1 MKEKTIYVDC
11 DQQIA
16 ELQEKVDK
24 LEIRARTALFKK
36 QRAEIRAEIERTK
49 RLIRHLRKLEKGS
62 IQHAMADMGSSITEE
77 IDDG

>member
-11 DQQIA
+11 DQHIA

-49 RLIRHLRKLEKGS
+49 RLIRHLRKTEKGN
-62 IQHAMADMGSSITEE
+62 IQHADMGSSITEE

>member
-1 MKEKTIYVDC
+1 LKEKTIYVDC

-49 RLIRHLRKLEKGS
+49 RLIRHLRKLEKGR
-62 IQHAMADMGSSITEE
+62 IQHADMGSSITEE